1 MAKKKFQKGDLR
13 YIDEEGKE
21 YGISKRELGIMASGG
36 NKEAR
41 DALERTKNY
50 TFIYP
55 DKILRELKSKG
66 GLIKSGKPKV
76 AKRAAGNPG
85 GKPTNVQT
93 FGVNI

>member
-1 MAKKKFQKGDLR
+1 
-13 YIDEEGKE
+13 
-21 YGISKRELGIMASGG
+21 MASGG

-41 DALERTKNY
+41 DALERTKIH

-76 AKRAAGNPG
+76 AKRGW
-85 GKPTNVQT
+85 K
-93 FGVNI
+93 

>member
-13 YIDEEGKE
+13 YINEEGKE

-36 NKEAR
+36 DKEAGA
-41 DALERTKNY
+41 ALKRMKNH

-76 AKRAAGNPG
+76 AKRGW
-85 GKPTNVQT
+85 K
-93 FGVNI
+93 

>member
-1 MAKKKFQKGDLR
+1 MAKKKIKKGDLR

-41 DALERTKNY
+41 DALERTKNH

-76 AKRAAGNPG
+76 AKRGW
-85 GKPTNVQT
+85 K
-93 FGVNI
+93 